1 LALTLTI
8 LLSSSPLSLSQPSPP
23 ATRQTLIEQIEARA
37 VNHAQAGAVMYPDSV
52 YTEFKDNPFNLDRT
66 AILDIYEA
74 SFIAEQ
80 ERLKGDLWEQLPVSW
95 IVAGILLILLIFR
108 DVLQEKLT
116 QVTNTIWDWTYQHI
130 AGNPLFRTLA
140 LQNYQQCLQDRLKT
154 LDTPFKITPPLA
166 MADVYVPLKV
176 KAVADA
182 DLPRSGERSLSQG
195 DEFDIYAAMAR
206 HTRLM
211 VVGPPGSGKSV
222 LLKHIAFTYSEGR
235 LDLPGQTLPGRG
247 LPGQNLLGQ
256 NLPGQ
261 PIPLRL
267 ELNRLRDPELD
278 EARFVAK
285 LVEGLSDNGF
295 PNARH
300 FVRQGLETGQLLLLL
315 DGLDEVPSEIRD
327 NVVTT
332 INQVL
337 RKYDRCR
344 TIITCR
350 TAVYEHEFDVAL
362 NRNLLEVVE
371 FTDPQMRHFLQA
383 WAARMPADKS
393 VEQLMQTLQDRPKIK
408 TLARNPL
415 LLTIITYLYTE
426 TTFVLPHSRAEF
438 YEKATDMLLELRD
451 QERNIPNRYS
461 AKAKRQILRRLALT
475 AQDTLDPTHP
485 DRRSLPHTA
494 VRQQIQQLL
503 PDLDLVGEKT
513 EPILEEIIRRSGL
526 LLEIDS
532 GERYQFAHL
541 TLQEFFAAAALQNQA
556 EGLMRRFQQDT
567 TAWREVVK
575 LWCGQAGNST
585 ALIQEIYNRDALLA
599 FECLADA
606 PEVDRTLAT
615 EIIEY
620 MQRQLPTAA
629 TLDAVARAF
638 GAVAADVKPRGK
650 TVLRFL
656 QTQLKTAPDPE
667 TRQAAAN
674 ALSMTNLPSAARML
688 AERYRQDRDEVV
700 VPLLRMGDLAVKPL
714 VEIAQQGSRAAIR
727 AAIDDLSRLEIPAA
741 VRALVPLLWHE
752 DDALASRAA
761 WRLAERLPQPSTE
774 AALSALKDLP
784 PVRSTPLVWIWSPFE
799 DANGS
804 PLAVIAGRMAQL
816 MAAHPDPPQL
826 PPWLSGTAVSRPAD
840 PRLLVPLCALQEKPV
855 EPLTLKKQDLTKIET
870 LLKSGNP
877 GNQRSW
883 NKRQVLVIQMLT
895 PANATSTWGQ
905 LLAGLTPNLQLDL
918 LYRLAT
924 AHRGP
929 EKQDWVNLLRPTPA
943 FQFARSWIYRAILA
957 MALLASAAAVLQLFW
972 IMVQHPKHSLI
983 QSAGSMAIVVVA
995 MFWFSVWQGIEDRL
1009 GLLTFRKL
1017 GLLGIMTF
1025 INEMRRLFVN
1035 APLQERLGISR
1046 TILEPE
1052 AIGFLL
1058 AGVWAVAGAGSAA
1071 VVWIGIGNIAV
1082 AGLGAFAVAGAMI
1095 LAIVAGENSAGVD
1108 DFIAAMVVIVVVV
1121 WPLAGFGASLSAGGG
1136 ASLGA
1141 IVLAGAV
1148 AGAVVLAFDD
1158 VTTGSVGRVFAVV
1171 LTSALIWALPLAGVA
1186 AGTATVT
1193 AAVATGYL
1201 FGFGIAVLY
1210 SAYESQQKEVTSIP
1224 FWKKLLAL
1232 FALPYFCW
1240 FPITAVFSLL
1250 GLYTLLQRFNLPN
1263 VGIISW
1269 GNWPLALTI
1278 WLGLFG
1284 ICCLLWVYGQR
1295 QERAARNPLQGIL
1308 DRCYPQ

>member
-1 LALTLTI
+1 MALTLTI

-182 DLPRSGERSLSQG
+182 DLPRSGERPFSQG

-256 NLPGQ
+256 NPPGQ

-415 LLTIITYLYTE
+415 LLTIITYLYSE

-475 AQDTLDPTHP
+475 VQDTLDPTHP

-494 VRQQIQQLL
+494 VRQQVQQLL
-503 PDLDLVGEKT
+503 PDLDLAGEKT

-567 TAWREVVK
+567 TTWREVVK

-585 ALIQEIYNRDALLA
+585 NLIREIYNRDALLA

-656 QTQLKTAPDPE
+656 QTQLNTAPDPE

-688 AERYRQDRDEVV
+688 AERYQQNRH

-714 VEIAQQGSRAAIR
+714 VEIAQQGSVE
-727 AAIDDLSRLEIPAA
+727 AIDDLSRLKTPAA
-741 VRALVPLLWHE
+741 VRALVLLLWYE
-752 DDALASRAA
+752 DDTLASRAA

-774 AALSALKDLP
+774 ATLSALKDLP
-784 PVRSTPLVWIWSPFE
+784 SVRSTPLVWIWSPFE

-816 MAAHPDPPQL
+816 MAAHPDPP
-826 PPWLSGTAVSRPAD
+826 PFVWPDGTAIVSRSAD
-840 PRLLVPLCALQEKPV
+840 PRLLVPLCALEANPV
-855 EPLTLKKQDLTKIET
+855 ETIKVEKQDIEAIEA
-870 LLKSGNP
+870 LLESGNP
-877 GNQRSW
+877 ESQLFQDKSQALADR
-883 NKRQVLVIQMLT
+883 LVT
-895 PANATSTWGQ
+895 PANRMSPWGR
-905 LLAGLTPNLQLDL
+905 LLTALPPDLQLEL

-924 AHRGP
+924 AHHRP
-929 EKQDWVNLLRPTPA
+929 EQRDWVNLLRPTSA
-943 FQFARSWIYRAILA
+943 FQFAQSWIYRAILV

-972 IMVQHPKHSLI
+972 TMVQHPKHILI
-983 QSAGSMAIVVVA
+983 QSAGAIAIVVVIL
-995 MFWFSVWQGIEDRL
+995 FWGSVLQGIANRLEPLVFHKLGPLGVVNFASEIRHLFVHDPLWQGVKLVSLIKKSGAMAWFLMGFMVVVGL
-1009 GLLTFRKL
+1009 GT
-1017 GLLGIMTF
+1017 
-1025 INEMRRLFVN
+1025 
-1035 APLQERLGISR
+1035 
-1046 TILEPE
+1046 
-1052 AIGFLL
+1052 
-1058 AGVWAVAGAGSAA
+1058 AVAVWTGTGGKT
-1071 VVWIGIGNIAV
+1071 VV
-1082 AGLGAFAVAGAMI
+1082 
-1095 LAIVAGENSAGVD
+1095 
-1108 DFIAAMVVIVVVV
+1108 
-1121 WPLAGFGASLSAGGG
+1121 GFGALAVVGSGVWTIFFGESGEDGGEF
-1136 ASLGA
+1136 L
-1141 IVLAGAV
+1141 VLIATVFVSVAGAV
-1148 AGAVVLAFDD
+1148 AIVATPAAAVVA
-1158 VTTGSVGRVFAVV
+1158 A
-1171 LTSALIWALPLAGVA
+1171 AAGVA
-1186 AGTATVT
+1186 AVVAAAAFFALNKLRTDAWLWVGLIALVVAMVGTL
-1193 AAVATGYL
+1193 AVAMAVA
-1201 FGFGIAVLY
+1201 GIVTVAMTVVAVFLCSY
-1210 SAYESQQKEVTSIP
+1210 GIKVLRSAYESQQKELTLIP
-1224 FWKKLLAL
+1224 FWHKFLAL

-1240 FPITAVFSLL
+1240 FPIVAGFSLL
-1250 GLYTLLQRFNLPN
+1250 GLYALLQRFNLPN
-1263 VGIISW
+1263 AGVIPW

-1295 QERAARNPLQGIL
+1295 KERAARNPLQGIL
-1308 DRCYPQ
+1308 DRYYPQYKQRAR